1 MRWTPCPIVG
11 YWLIASVALNGGCA
25 LHSPAQT
32 AAAAC
37 GPSGGTPYVRTEL
50 YFGLAKPDGSE
61 VSAAEF
67 QSFVDQD
74 ISPRFPKGLTVLDGA
89 GHYRNGRG
97 ERIEEGTKILV
108 LLYPPSAAD
117 SLAVER
123 IRAAYRARFQQES
136 VLRADGQACVSY

>member
-1 MRWTPCPIVG
+1 MRRRTCPIAG
-11 YWLIASVALNGGCA
+11 CWLALGLALNGGCA
-25 LHSPAQT
+25 LQT
-32 AAAAC
+32 IAC

-50 YFGLAKPDGSE
+50 YFGLAKPDGSA

-74 ISPRFPKGLTVLDGA
+74 ISPRFPAGLTVLDGA
-89 GHYRNGRG
+89 GHYRNARG
-97 ERIEEGTKILV
+97 ERVEEGTKILV